1 MLYGRAPPICR
12 FKAPPLRFKI
22 HVLNLKR
29 LTQKDCNFEPS
40 LGYRILKKNSRSCY
54 NYQCTI
60 QSINCKPLDHRDVHG
75 DKKNIQRWP
84 ERYKHFVCDIFKQR
98 TSELHPCAMKLR
110 QSNFTDMTVT
120 NDWGMLESMSLIK
133 IWCEQRMSVRREF
146 GLGKCYL
153 HRFA

>member
-1 MLYGRAPPICR
+1 MLKTVLILFLTSKTYSQKPDYNLVRR
-12 FKAPPLRFKI
+12 KYKI
-22 HVLNLKR
+22 THTGTLYTKYTISETKIRWVSMKR
-29 LTQKDCNFEPS
+29 C
-40 LGYRILKKNSRSCY
+40 CH

-60 QSINCKPLDHRDVHG
+60 QSINCKPLDHRDV
-75 DKKNIQRWP
+75 QRWP

-110 QSNFTDMTVT
+110 QSNFTDMAVT
-120 NDWGMLESMSLIK
+120 NDWGMLESVSLIK
-133 IWCEQRMSVRREF
+133 IWYEQRMSVRREF